1 MMNKNLENMKCDELR
16 MMAKDLGIKGYGSKG
31 KGWLIPQIEAV
42 LKAQEEAKKQSQK
55 KEKKAGGKQKEA
67 TMIEHDGKTQSI
79 AEWAEE
85 LGIPVPTLRG
95 RLRRGWTIEEAL
107 KADRKYGSV
116 IEFNG
121 KALTLTEWAKELG
134 IPRATLNGRLNIR
147 KWSVER
153 ALHKALLLN
162 A

>member
-1 MMNKNLENMKCDELR
+1 
-16 MMAKDLGIKGYGSKG
+16 
-31 KGWLIPQIEAV
+31 
-42 LKAQEEAKKQSQK
+42 
-55 KEKKAGGKQKEA
+55 
-67 TMIEHDGKTQSI
+67 MIEHDGKTQSI

-121 KALTLTEWAKELG
+121 KAMTLTEWAKELG